1 MSIGKLRGPAFRF
14 VRVALIFVL
23 IVLVLPYLLAPLYRF
38 VDPPSTLMLWRR
50 ITFAPVQQT
59 WLPLAAIS
67 PALPRA
73 VLVAEDA
80 RFCSHRG
87 VDLGELRAALEDAD
101 NLSGMR
107 GGSTIAQ
114 QTVKNLFLWPGRSF
128 VRKALEFP
136 LALWF
141 DLVVGK
147 RRVIEIY
154 LNVAEWGPNGQFG
167 AEAGARHAFG
177 KSARDLSSREAALLA
192 AILPNP
198 IRRSAGKPGSAVRRL
213 GGIYEGRAR
222 KSGPFADCVR
232 R

>member
-1 MSIGKLRGPAFRF
+1 MTTGRPRGFAFR
-14 VRVALIFVL
+14 LIRAVL
-23 IVLVLPYLLAPLYRF
+23 ILVVVVLLLPYLLTPLYRF
-38 VDPPSTLMLWRR
+38 VDPVSALMLWRR
-50 ITFAPVQQT
+50 ATFARVERT
-59 WLPLAAIS
+59 FVPLAAIS
-67 PALPRA
+67 PALPRT

-80 RFCSHRG
+80 RFCTHWG
-87 VDLGELRAALEDAD
+87 IDFGELRAAIEDAD
-101 NLSGMR
+101 DISEMR

-114 QTVKNLFLWPGRSF
+114 QTVKNLFLWPGRSV

-147 RRVIEIY
+147 RRVMEIY
-154 LNVAEWGPNGQFG
+154 LNIAEWGPNGQFG

-177 KSARDLSSREAALLA
+177 KSARDLSAREAALLA

-198 IRRSAGKPGSAVRRL
+198 VRRSAAKPGSGVRRL
-213 GGIYEGRAR
+213 AGIYEGRAR
-222 KSGPFADCVR
+222 RSGVVADCLR

>member
-1 MSIGKLRGPAFRF
+1 MSIGKLRGPAFRL
-14 VRVALIFVL
+14 VRVALFFLL
-23 IVLVLPYLLAPLYRF
+23 IVLLLPYLLAPLYRF
-38 VDPPSTLMLWRR
+38 VDPPSTPILWRR

-87 VDLGELRAALEDAD
+87 VDFGELRAAFRDAD
-101 NLSGMR
+101 DLSRMR

-114 QTVKNLFLWPGRSF
+114 QTVKNLFFWQGRSF

-147 RRVIEIY
+147 RRVMEIY
-154 LNVAEWGPNGQFG
+154 LNIAAWGPNGQFG
-167 AEAGARHAFG
+167 VEAGARYAFG
-177 KSARDLSSREAALLA
+177 KSARDVNEREAALLA

-198 IRRSAGKPGSAVRRL
+198 GRRSAGKPGTGVRRL
-213 GGIYEGRAR
+213 GGLYEGRAR
-222 KSGPFADCVR
+222 KSGPFADCIR